1 MNKRVNSKLLL
12 SFCLAIILI
21 ISLPLSIV
29 VGQGGPFT
37 EIKEKMASISESE
50 HENLQNLFVLS
61 QQITELGKEEKKVTQ
76 DIKTKKTEIEGLKE
90 TIASEEMAYS
100 KRMEDLKQVF
110 RSYQRMGP
118 GTYLEIILN
127 SDNLAMLL
135 RRVNTLRDLTR
146 NTQKLMDLLEESKA
160 KQLIEKENLAQK
172 IASLEDNQKLLQE
185 SLTKKKQLIQDQE
198 KYLTSL
204 KEKRESYQEN
214 LSKLQLNWDELKT
227 SVPVIIKELSRIID
241 EGYIPPEKLNISFN
255 FMSFK
260 GAIDEKTIND
270 LIAEH
275 SLLPTIVLKFYPNT
289 VQISMP
295 EANLV
300 LSGNFVIQEAQ
311 TLKFQVKEGNF
322 YGMPLDTG
330 AIEEL
335 FIKGDLVFKLNLELP
350 TSNYS
355 FNSIKTT
362 DGFLELTITLDTE
375 EDKTKD
381 D

>member
-1 MNKRVNSKLLL
+1 MNKTAIINIFLII
-12 SFCLAIILI
+12 CLTIILI
-21 ISLPLSIV
+21 ISSPLEIV
-29 VGQGGPFT
+29 VGQGGPFS

-61 QQITELGKEEKKVTQ
+61 QQIIELGKEEEKVTQ
-76 DIKTKKTEIEGLKE
+76 DIKTKKTEIEGLKV
-90 TIASEEMAYS
+90 TIASEEMAYT
-100 KRMEDLKQVF
+100 KKMEDLKQVF
-110 RSYQRMGP
+110 KSYQRMGP

-146 NTQKLMDLLEESKA
+146 NTQKLMELLEESKA

-172 IASLEDNQKLLQE
+172 IASLQDNQKLLQE

-255 FMSFK
+255 FTSIR
-260 GAIDEKTIND
+260 GTIDEKTLND
-270 LIAEH
+270 LISEDP
-275 SLLPTIVLKFYPNT
+275 LLPKIVLKFYPNN

-295 EANLV
+295 EENLI

-311 TLKFQVKEGNF
+311 TLKFQVKEGTF
-322 YGMPLDTG
+322 YGMPLNAG
-330 AIEEL
+330 AIEDL
-335 FIKGDLVFKLNLELP
+335 FLKGDLVFKLKLP
-350 TSNYS
+350 MSTNYRL
-355 FNSIKTT
+355 NSIKAG
-362 DGFLELTITLDTE
+362 DGTMELTITLDTE
-375 EDKTKD
+375 EAKNKD

>member
-1 MNKRVNSKLLL
+1 MNKTANIKMFLI
-12 SFCLAIILI
+12 FCLAFILI

-29 VGQGGPFT
+29 VGQGGPFS
-37 EIKEKMASISESE
+37 EIKEKMAGISESE

-61 QQITELGKEEKKVTQ
+61 QQITEIGKEEERVTQ
-76 DIKTKKTEIEGLKE
+76 DIKTKKTEIEDLKV
-90 TIASEEMAYS
+90 TIASEEMAYT
-100 KRMEDLKQVF
+100 KKMEDLKQVF
-110 RSYQRMGP
+110 KSYQRMGP

-146 NTQKLMDLLEESKA
+146 NTQKLMELLEESKA

-214 LSKLQLNWDELKT
+214 LTNLQLNWDELKT

-255 FMSFK
+255 FMSIR
-260 GAIDEKTIND
+260 GTIDEKTLND
-270 LIAEH
+270 LISEYP
-275 SLLPTIVLKFYPNT
+275 LLPKIVLKFYPNN
-289 VQISMP
+289 VQISIP
-295 EANLV
+295 EENLV

-311 TLKFQVKEGNF
+311 ALKFQVKEGSF
-322 YGMPLDTG
+322 YGMPLDAG
-330 AIEEL
+330 AIEDL
-335 FIKGDLVFKLNLELP
+335 FLKGDLVFKLKLP
-350 TSNYS
+350 MSSNYS
-355 FNSIKTT
+355 LNSIKTR
-362 DGFLELTITLDTE
+362 DGSLELTITLDTE
-375 EDKTKD
+375 EAKVKD